1 MLQDVAGCFPDEPSE
16 EGLRF
21 SHTGNSNYS
30 FENFCIIATKAFPK
44 KEPNRPAPAITGT
57 EISKSI
63 KKFTNVSRKNKNP
76 VSTYQTDGV
85 TFFGES

>member
-16 EGLRF
+16 EGVRL

-57 EISKSI
+57 EISK
-63 KKFTNVSRKNKNP
+63 
-76 VSTYQTDGV
+76 
-85 TFFGES
+85 